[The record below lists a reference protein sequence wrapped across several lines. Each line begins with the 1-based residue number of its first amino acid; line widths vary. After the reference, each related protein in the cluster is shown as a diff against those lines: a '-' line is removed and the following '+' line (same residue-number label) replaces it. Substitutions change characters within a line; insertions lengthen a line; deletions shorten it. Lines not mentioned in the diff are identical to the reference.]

1 MTAENTYLGK
11 VKILVTALVSAGL
24 GPRAR
29 VVSILVDSILVA
41 GFFIGLFSA
50 LATTG
55 RALELLEEELLGVL
69 LPRGGPVHYLEIFQ
83 LVTRMKHC

>member
-1 MTAENTYLGK
+1 MKAESTYLRK
-11 VKILVTALVSAGL
+11 VKILVTALVFAGL
-24 GPRAR
+24 GPRAH
-29 VVSILVDSILVA
+29 VVSILVNSILVA
-41 GFFIGLFSA
+41 GLFIGLFSA
-50 LATTG
+50 LATTV